1 MPTWADGVAWLL
13 ASLRALGLLAVATPF
28 AVPGVTWRVRGLLA
42 LVLGTVTAPAA
53 LGRAAIPTGDSWAIL
68 LAGLNELWAG
78 ATLGLAT
85 GLVISASRQ
94 AGDWIAAQA
103 GLTPDAWLGQE
114 HGEVTP
120 LGSLYAWIA
129 LLTFVALDGPLVW
142 VRGLIGSYASGPPP
156 FGPGALEAIAGRI
169 GESLALA
176 IRLSAPAGL
185 GLIASGLAL
194 GLLGRSAP
202 SVSALALTMPVRFI
216 AGGALVVAGLGMT
229 AWVISEAFR
238 SI

>member
-13 ASLRALGLLAVATPF
+13 ASTRALGLLVVATPF
-28 AVPGVTWRVRGLLA
+28 TVPGVTWRVRILLA

-53 LGRAAIPTGDSWAIL
+53 RGLAIPAGDSWEIL
-68 LAGLNELWAG
+68 LAGLGELWAG

-85 GLVISASRQ
+85 GLVISAARQ
-94 AGDWIAAQA
+94 AGDWIATQA

-142 VRGLIGSYASGPPP
+142 VRGLIGSYAGGTPA
-156 FGPGALEAIAGRI
+156 FGPGALQAIAGRI

-176 IRLSAPAGL
+176 IRLAAPAGL
-185 GLIASGLAL
+185 ALIASGLAL

-216 AGGALVVAGLGMT
+216 VGGALVVAGLGMT

-238 SI
+238 AI